1 MTCGFAVNASGRSS
15 NETYRD
21 CSLVRS
27 RLVVRHLSVNHV
39 VCSPEPNNAAAER
52 QEAQRR
58 DTFPRL
64 MRANERHSYILYATP
79 LAGSLHSAAAMSCV
93 HDLSALFSTA
103 GQSEMIEGLR
113 RQEIQL
119 RSKLY
124 AKSVFV
130 MSQIT
135 PLVHGFKASFESTTS
150 GRVKSVKR
158 AAYDGVRNSYYWCM
172 RHNGVAHVSAWRSV
186 SQGSF
191 SMICLFLLL
200 EENPLSN
207 VFLIVGRRWKTKCKR
222 VK

>member
-58 DTFPRL
+58 DKFPRL
-64 MRANERHSYILYATP
+64 MRANERHSYILYAAP

-93 HDLSALFSTA
+93 RDLSALFSTA
-103 GQSEMIEGLR
+103 GQSEMMEGLR
-113 RQEIQL
+113 RREIQL

-124 AKSVFV
+124 ANFV
-130 MSQIT
+130 LFGYMLQAVPRLGHARGSP
-135 PLVHGFKASFESTTS
+135 PLV
-150 GRVKSVKR
+150 GRVASETR
-158 AAYDGVRNSYYWCM
+158 RNCACAPW
-172 RHNGVAHVSAWRSV
+172 
-186 SQGSF
+186 GS
-191 SMICLFLLL
+191 
-200 EENPLSN
+200 
-207 VFLIVGRRWKTKCKR
+207 
-222 VK
+222 